1 MHLPESFL
9 CSLQNIDGFSR
20 EAFVRE
26 HSVPEKITSV
36 RINPF
41 KWQQN
46 SLPFTAHPLPL
57 SRPVPWCATG
67 QYLPERPLFITDPLF
82 HAGCYYVQEASSMFL
97 EEIIRSVFPDHSTTS
112 YKVLDLCA
120 APGGKTTHL
129 SSLFPDSI
137 VVANEVIKTRVPVLS
152 ENAVKWGMENILVSS
167 NDAADFKALPGYFD
181 LIVTDAPCSGSGMFR
196 KDPEA
201 ISEWSLQHV
210 ALCSQRQRRIIQ
222 DSWTALKENGILVYC
237 TCSFS
242 KEENED
248 ILDWIA
254 ETFAVESIPARR
266 SVEWGIVETQ
276 SDKSRMYGYRFY
288 PDKIKGEGFFIA
300 CMRKK
305 EPADARVLKP
315 QGFLHL
321 SKKEESVVASYIKQP
336 ERYSVVRVKE
346 EMRII
351 EKNYKDELAVL
362 YAALYVK
369 KMGVNAGR
377 IIKNELV
384 PDHELA
390 LSTIISPDRGAI
402 EADLETALEFLRK
415 KDIPSGNAAKGWNV
429 VRFMGHN
436 LGWVKVLPN
445 RVNNYYP
452 SASRILKY

>member
-1 MHLPESFL
+1 
-9 CSLQNIDGFSR
+9 
-20 EAFVRE
+20 
-26 HSVPEKITSV
+26 
-36 RINPF
+36 
-41 KWQQN
+41 
-46 SLPFTAHPLPL
+46 
-57 SRPVPWCATG
+57 
-67 QYLPERPLFITDPLF
+67 
-82 HAGCYYVQEASSMFL
+82 MFL

-129 SSLFPDSI
+129 SSLFPESI

-266 SVEWGIVETQ
+266 SVEWGIVETL

-305 EPADARVLKP
+305 ETADARVLKP
-315 QGFLHL
+315 QSFLHL
-321 SKKEESVVASYIKQP
+321 SKREESVVASYIKQP

-351 EKNYKDELAVL
+351 EKSYKEELAVL

-390 LSTIISPDRGAI
+390 LSTIISPDKGAI
-402 EADLETALEFLRK
+402 DADLETALEFLRK